1 MIERTN
7 ISEIVFWILFIG
19 MAFEC
24 NIHWTYLILPG
35 IISSITSL
43 FNYNNKENNN
53 DRERG

>member
-1 MIERTN
+1 MIDRG
-7 ISEIVFWILFIG
+7 SLPEIVFWILFLG

-43 FNYNNKENNN
+43 LNYNKLNNN
-53 DRERG
+53 D

>member
-1 MIERTN
+1 MIDRTN
-7 ISEIVFWILFIG
+7 IAEIVFWILFIG

-43 FNYNNKENNN
+43 LKYENKLNNN
-53 DRERG
+53 D